1 MDQEEE
7 GQGVEGGSRAGKRK
21 WECGG
26 QRESRREWIDDVLW
40 RRGAKMF
47 LMSFF
52 IVNIMCHL
60 SKNKGYIN

>member
-7 GQGVEGGSRAGKRK
+7 GQAVEGGGRRAGKRK

-47 LMSFF
+47 LMSFLLL
-52 IVNIMCHL
+52 ILCVT
-60 SKNKGYIN
+60 